1 MSMLKTAPPA
11 LARYAQE
18 YVRHLREAI
27 RHLPPAEKEVFLLR
41 QNGEWTYEQIAQFH
55 ARTVEVVKDQMRSAL
70 GKLRMVFQK
79 SRSVGLPGLW

>member
-41 QNGEWTYEQIAQFH
+41 QNGEWTYEEIAQWH
-55 ARTVEVVKDQMRSAL
+55 HWSVDGVKQQMRSAL
-70 GKLRMVFQK
+70 RKLRAVFQAVP
-79 SRSVGLPGLW
+79 SA

>member
-1 MSMLKTAPPA
+1 MSMTESTLTAPV
-11 LARYAQE
+11 RYDKESVKQ
-18 YVRHLREAI
+18 LREVM
-27 RHLPPAEKEVFLLR
+27 RHLPPEEKEVFLLR